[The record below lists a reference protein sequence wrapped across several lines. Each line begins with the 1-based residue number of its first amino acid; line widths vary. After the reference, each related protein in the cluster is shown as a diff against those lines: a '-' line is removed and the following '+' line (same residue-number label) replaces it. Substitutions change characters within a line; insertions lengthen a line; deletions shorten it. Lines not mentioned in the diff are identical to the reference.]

1 MKFLVFNVIVLCS
14 LGYLLTSKPNEN
26 FNQWFSN
33 TKDKITNLS
42 KEEVI
47 LSNKIELFVFTLSRN
62 NSDENDNIKN
72 NPDIIF
78 NIGHLRSYSNFL
90 ELDTDT
96 IIKKFKDEVSFNF
109 KEEKKNITP
118 IVENNFFKIEKFFAA
133 SIIMV
138 VFTSFY
144 FLFVDQNDNEIN
156 FALIPDIPESL
167 EPIVEKANTF
177 DNLSQSSDIKK
188 SDLINNSS
196 AIASIE
202 FDENVTTVAT
212 LKILNPTWLQL
223 RDEENN
229 IVLSK
234 LMDKDEEFSYE
245 LKLNYNITAGN
256 AGNILVLIDD
266 EVRGKIGK
274 YGDILDSFVL
284 YKDFTN

>member
-1 MKFLVFNVIVLCS
+1 MFHDGDKRIS
-14 LGYLLTSKPNEN
+14 L
-26 FNQWFSN
+26 Q
-33 TKDKITNLS
+33 
-42 KEEVI
+42 
-47 LSNKIELFVFTLSRN
+47 
-62 NSDENDNIKN
+62 
-72 NPDIIF
+72 
-78 NIGHLRSYSNFL
+78 IGDGRL
-90 ELDTDT
+90 
-96 IIKKFKDEVSFNF
+96 
-109 KEEKKNITP
+109 
-118 IVENNFFKIEKFFAA
+118 
-133 SIIMV
+133 
-138 VFTSFY
+138 
-144 FLFVDQNDNEIN
+144 
-156 FALIPDIPESL
+156 
-167 EPIVEKANTF
+167 
-177 DNLSQSSDIKK
+177 LSQITKK
-188 SDLINNSS
+188 KVIYDFRKNDLINNSS

-212 LKILNPTWLQL
+212 LKMLNPTWLQL

>member
-1 MKFLVFNVIVLCS
+1 MKTV
-14 LGYLLTSKPNEN
+14 G
-26 FNQWFSN
+26 Q
-33 TKDKITNLS
+33 
-42 KEEVI
+42 I
-47 LSNKIELFVFTLSRN
+47 LSIGRNSKKLSISDISIELKISKGIIIDL
-62 NSDENDNIKN
+62 ENDNIKN
-72 NPDIIF
+72 NSDIIF

-96 IIKKFKDEVSFNF
+96 IIKKFKDEVSFNI

-133 SIIMV
+133 SIILII
-138 VFTSFY
+138 FTSFY
-144 FLFVDQNDNEIN
+144 FLFIDENDNQIN
-156 FALIPDIPESL
+156 FALVPDIPENL

-177 DNLSQSSDIKK
+177 NNNKLSQTYDINK

-202 FDENVTTVAT
+202 IDEEVNTVTT
-212 LKILNPTWLQL
+212 LKMLNPTWLQI
-223 RDEENN
+223 RDVSNN

-245 LKLNYNITAGN
+245 LSLKYNITAGN
-256 AGNILVLIDD
+256 AGNILVIIDGD
-266 EVRGKIGK
+266 VRGKIGK
-274 YGDILDSFVL
+274 YGDIIDSFVL

>member
-1 MKFLVFNVIVLCS
+1 MSTVGQILSITRN
-14 LGYLLTSKPNEN
+14 SK
-26 FNQWFSN
+26 
-33 TKDKITNLS
+33 NLS
-42 KEEVI
+42 INDIANE
-47 LSNKIELFVFTLSRN
+47 LKISKSIIIDL
-62 NSDENDNIKN
+62 ENDKIKN
-72 NPDIIF
+72 NSDIIF

-90 ELDTDT
+90 DLDTDI
-96 IIKKFKDEVSFNF
+96 IIKKFKNDLSFNIA
-109 KEEKKNITP
+109 EEKQNITP

-133 SIIMV
+133 SIILI

-144 FLFVDQNDNEIN
+144 FLFIDEDENEIN
-156 FALIPDIPESL
+156 FALVPDIPESL
-167 EPIVEKANTF
+167 EPIVEKAYTF
-177 DNLSQSSDIKK
+177 NNLSQSSDIKK

-234 LMDKDEEFSYE
+234 LMDKDEEFSYK

>member
-1 MKFLVFNVIVLCS
+1 MKTVGQILSIER
-14 LGYLLTSKPNEN
+14 K
-26 FNQWFSN
+26 
-33 TKDKITNLS
+33 TKNLS
-42 KEEVI
+42 I
-47 LSNKIELFVFTLSRN
+47 SDISIELKISKSIIVDL
-62 NSDENDNIKN
+62 ENDNIKN

-90 ELDTDT
+90 ELDADT
-96 IIKKFKDEVSFNF
+96 IINKFKDQVSFNI

-118 IVENNFFKIEKFFAA
+118 IIDNNFFKIEKFFAA

-167 EPIVEKANTF
+167 EPIVEKANTY
-177 DNLSQSSDIKK
+177 DDLSQSSDTKK

-202 FDENVTTVAT
+202 FNENVSTVAT
-212 LKILNPTWLQL
+212 LKMLNPTWLQL

>member
-1 MKFLVFNVIVLCS
+1 MKTVGQILSIGRN
-14 LGYLLTSKPNEN
+14 SK
-26 FNQWFSN
+26 
-33 TKDKITNLS
+33 NLS
-42 KEEVI
+42 ISDISTE
-47 LSNKIELFVFTLSRN
+47 LKISKSIIIDL
-62 NSDENDNIKN
+62 ENDNIKN

-90 ELDTDT
+90 ELDSDT
-96 IIKKFKDEVSFNF
+96 IIKKFKDQVSYNIN
-109 KEEKKNITP
+109 EEKKNITP

-133 SIIMV
+133 SIILV

-144 FLFVDQNDNEIN
+144 FLFVDQNNNEIN

-177 DNLSQSSDIKK
+177 DDLSQSSDIKK

-202 FDENVTTVAT
+202 FDESLTTVAT

-229 IVLSK
+229 IVFSK

-274 YGDILDSFVL
+274 SGDILDSFVL

>member
-1 MKFLVFNVIVLCS
+1 MEKVGQILSI
-14 LGYLLTSKPNEN
+14 GRKSK
-26 FNQWFSN
+26 
-33 TKDKITNLS
+33 NLS
-42 KEEVI
+42 I
-47 LSNKIELFVFTLSRN
+47 SDIAIELKISKSIIVDL
-62 NSDENDNIKN
+62 ENDNIKN

-90 ELDTDT
+90 ELDADT
-96 IIKKFKDEVSFNF
+96 IINKFKDQVSFNI

-118 IVENNFFKIEKFFAA
+118 IIDNNFFKIEKFFAA

-144 FLFVDQNDNEIN
+144 FLFVDQNDNETN
-156 FALIPDIPESL
+156 FALIPDIPQSL
-167 EPIVEKANTF
+167 EPIVEKANTY
-177 DNLSQSSDIKK
+177 DDLSQSSDTKK

-202 FDENVTTVAT
+202 FNENVSTVAT
-212 LKILNPTWLQL
+212 LKMLNPTWLQL

-256 AGNILVLIDD
+256 AGNILVLIDN

-284 YKDFTN
+284 YTDFAN

>member
-1 MKFLVFNVIVLCS
+1 MKTVGQILSIERN
-14 LGYLLTSKPNEN
+14 SK
-26 FNQWFSN
+26 
-33 TKDKITNLS
+33 NLS
-42 KEEVI
+42 I
-47 LSNKIELFVFTLSRN
+47 SDIAIELKISKSIIIDL
-62 NSDENDNIKN
+62 ENDNIKN

-96 IIKKFKDEVSFNF
+96 IIKKFKDEVSFNI

-133 SIIMV
+133 SIILV

-167 EPIVEKANTF
+167 EPIVEKANTY
-177 DNLSQSSDIKK
+177 DDLSQSSDTKK

-212 LKILNPTWLQL
+212 LKMLNPTWLQL

-229 IVLSK
+229 IILSK

-256 AGNILVLIDD
+256 AGNILVLIDN
-266 EVRGKIGK
+266 EARGKIGK

>member
-1 MKFLVFNVIVLCS
+1 MKTVGQILSIERN
-14 LGYLLTSKPNEN
+14 SK
-26 FNQWFSN
+26 
-33 TKDKITNLS
+33 NLS
-42 KEEVI
+42 I
-47 LSNKIELFVFTLSRN
+47 SDISIELKISKSIIIDL
-62 NSDENDNIKN
+62 ENDNIKN
-72 NPDIIF
+72 DSDIIF

-96 IIKKFKDEVSFNF
+96 IIKKFKDQVSFNI

-133 SIIMV
+133 SLILII
-138 VFTSFY
+138 FTSFY

-212 LKILNPTWLQL
+212 LKMLNPTWLQL

>member
-1 MKFLVFNVIVLCS
+1 MKTVGQILSIGRN
-14 LGYLLTSKPNEN
+14 SK
-26 FNQWFSN
+26 
-33 TKDKITNLS
+33 NLS
-42 KEEVI
+42 IKDIANE
-47 LSNKIELFVFTLSRN
+47 LKISR
-62 NSDENDNIKN
+62 SIIIDLENDNIKN
-72 NPDIIF
+72 NADITF
-78 NIGHLRSYSNFL
+78 NIGHLRSYSDFL
-90 ELDTDT
+90 ELDTNT
-96 IIKKFKDEVSFNF
+96 IIEKFKNDLSLNS
-109 KEEKKNITP
+109 KEEIKNITP
-118 IVENNFFKIEKFFAA
+118 IIENNFFKIEKFFAA
-133 SIIMV
+133 SIILV
-138 VFTSFY
+138 IFTSFY

-196 AIASIE
+196 VIASIE
-202 FDENVTTVAT
+202 FDEKVTTVAT
-212 LKILNPTWLQL
+212 LKMLNPTWIQL

-234 LMDKDEEFSYE
+234 LMDKDEEFSYQ
-245 LKLNYNITAGN
+245 LKLNYSITAGN

-274 YGDILDSFVL
+274 YGDIIDSFVL

>member
-1 MKFLVFNVIVLCS
+1 MKTVGQILSIER
-14 LGYLLTSKPNEN
+14 K
-26 FNQWFSN
+26 
-33 TKDKITNLS
+33 TKNLS
-42 KEEVI
+42 I
-47 LSNKIELFVFTLSRN
+47 SDISIELKISKSIIVDL
-62 NSDENDNIKN
+62 ENDNIKN

-90 ELDTDT
+90 ELDADT
-96 IIKKFKDEVSFNF
+96 IINKFKDQVSFNI

-118 IVENNFFKIEKFFAA
+118 IIDNNFFKIEKFFAA

-144 FLFVDQNDNEIN
+144 FLFVNQNDNEIN

-167 EPIVEKANTF
+167 EPIVEKANTY
-177 DNLSQSSDIKK
+177 DDLSQSSDTKK

-202 FDENVTTVAT
+202 FNENVSTVAT
-212 LKILNPTWLQL
+212 LKMLNPTWLQL

-256 AGNILVLIDD
+256 AGNILVLIDN

-284 YKDFTN
+284 YTDFTN

>member
-1 MKFLVFNVIVLCS
+1 MNTVGQILSIERN
-14 LGYLLTSKPNEN
+14 SK
-26 FNQWFSN
+26 
-33 TKDKITNLS
+33 NLS
-42 KEEVI
+42 I
-47 LSNKIELFVFTLSRN
+47 TDISIELKISKSVIFDL
-62 NSDENDNIKN
+62 ENDNIKN
-72 NPDIIF
+72 NTDIIF
-78 NIGHLRSYSNFL
+78 NIGHLRSYSNLL
-90 ELDTDT
+90 ELDADN
-96 IIKKFKDEVSFNF
+96 IIKKFKDQVSFNIN
-109 KEEKKNITP
+109 EEKKNITP

-133 SIIMV
+133 SIIII

-167 EPIVEKANTF
+167 EPIVEKANTY
-177 DNLSQSSDIKK
+177 DDLSQSSDTKK

-202 FDENVTTVAT
+202 FNENVTTVAT
-212 LKILNPTWLQL
+212 LKMLNPTWLQL

-256 AGNILVLIDD
+256 AGNILVLIDN

-284 YKDFTN
+284 YTDFTN

>member
-1 MKFLVFNVIVLCS
+1 MKTVGQI
-14 LGYLLTSKPNEN
+14 LLIARNSK
-26 FNQWFSN
+26 
-33 TKDKITNLS
+33 NLS
-42 KEEVI
+42 I
-47 LSNKIELFVFTLSRN
+47 IDISIELKISKSIIIDL
-62 NSDENDNIKN
+62 ENDNIKN

-96 IIKKFKDEVSFNF
+96 IIQKFKDQVSFNS

-133 SIIMV
+133 SLILII
-138 VFTSFY
+138 FTSFY
-144 FLFVDQNDNEIN
+144 FLFVNQNDSEIN

-177 DNLSQSSDIKK
+177 DNLSQSSDINK

-212 LKILNPTWLQL
+212 LKMLNPTWLQL

>member
-1 MKFLVFNVIVLCS
+1 MKTVGQILSIGRN
-14 LGYLLTSKPNEN
+14 SK
-26 FNQWFSN
+26 
-33 TKDKITNLS
+33 NLS
-42 KEEVI
+42 I
-47 LSNKIELFVFTLSRN
+47 SDISIELKISKSIITDL
-62 NSDENDNIKN
+62 ENDNIKN

-90 ELDTDT
+90 ELDADT
-96 IIKKFKDEVSFNF
+96 IIKQFKDQVSFNF

-177 DNLSQSSDIKK
+177 DDLSQSSNIKK
-188 SDLINNSS
+188 SDLINNFS
-196 AIASIE
+196 AIASVE
-202 FDENVTTVAT
+202 FDEKVTTVAT
-212 LKILNPTWLQL
+212 LKMLNPTWLHL

>member
-1 MKFLVFNVIVLCS
+1 MKTVGQILSFERN
-14 LGYLLTSKPNEN
+14 SK
-26 FNQWFSN
+26 
-33 TKDKITNLS
+33 NLS
-42 KEEVI
+42 I
-47 LSNKIELFVFTLSRN
+47 SDISIELKISKSIIIDL
-62 NSDENDNIKN
+62 ENDNIKN

-90 ELDTDT
+90 ELDTNS
-96 IIKKFKDEVSFNF
+96 IIKQFKDEISFNV

-177 DNLSQSSDIKK
+177 NNNISQTSDVNN
-188 SDLINNSS
+188 SDLITNSS

-202 FDENVTTVAT
+202 IEGDMTTVAT
-212 LKILNPTWLQL
+212 LKMLNPTWLQL
-223 RDEENN
+223 RDESNN

-245 LKLNYNITAGN
+245 LNLDYNITAGN
-256 AGNILVLIDD
+256 AGNILVLIDG

-274 YGDILDSFVL
+274 FGDILDSFTL

>member
-1 MKFLVFNVIVLCS
+1 MNTVGQILSIERN
-14 LGYLLTSKPNEN
+14 SK
-26 FNQWFSN
+26 
-33 TKDKITNLS
+33 NLS
-42 KEEVI
+42 INDV
-47 LSNKIELFVFTLSRN
+47 SIELKISKSIIVDL
-62 NSDENDNIKN
+62 ENDNIKN
-72 NPDIIF
+72 NPDIVF

-90 ELDTDT
+90 ELDADT
-96 IIKKFKDEVSFNF
+96 IIKKFKDQVSFNI

-133 SIIMV
+133 SIILV

-144 FLFVDQNDNEIN
+144 FLFVDQDENEIN
-156 FALIPDIPESL
+156 FALVPDIPESL
-167 EPIVEKANTF
+167 EPIVEKAYTF
-177 DNLSQSSDIKK
+177 NNLSQSSDIKK

-212 LKILNPTWLQL
+212 LKMLNPTWLQL

-284 YKDFTN
+284 YKEFTN

>member
-1 MKFLVFNVIVLCS
+1 MKTVGQI
-14 LGYLLTSKPNEN
+14 LLIARNSK
-26 FNQWFSN
+26 
-33 TKDKITNLS
+33 NLS
-42 KEEVI
+42 I
-47 LSNKIELFVFTLSRN
+47 SDISIELKISKSIIIDL
-62 NSDENDNIKN
+62 ENDNIKN

-96 IIKKFKDEVSFNF
+96 IIKKFKDQVSFNIN
-109 KEEKKNITP
+109 EEKKNITP

-133 SIIMV
+133 SIILV
-138 VFTSFY
+138 IFTSFY

-202 FDENVTTVAT
+202 FDEDVTTVAT
-212 LKILNPTWLQL
+212 LKMLNPTWVQL
-223 RDEENN
+223 RDEANN
-229 IVLSK
+229 IILSK